1 MGSRGPPDVS
11 KLHSL
16 RVDNLSYDT
25 TKEDLESD
33 FKEFGE
39 IGDVYLPRDK
49 ETRKSRGFAFIRFY
63 DEKDAEEALAKM
75 DGVRLDGREIR
86 VSVPPPRR
94 DDDSGGYRGGGGGG
108 GGGYRGGGGGRDD
121 RRDDRRRSP
130 PRRRSYSRSRSRS
143 PRRR

>member
-1 MGSRGPPDVS
+1 VS

-16 RVDNLSYDT
+16 RIDNLSYDT

-33 FKEFGE
+33 FKEFGD

-49 ETRKSRGFAFIRFY
+49 ETRRSRGFAFIRFY
-63 DEKDAEEALAKM
+63 DQRDADEALAKM

-86 VSVPPPRR
+86 VSVPPPRKE
-94 DDDSGGYRGGGGGG
+94 DDGYRGGG
-108 GGGYRGGGGGRDD
+108 GGGYRGGRDN
-121 RRDDRRRSP
+121 DRRRSP

-143 PRRR
+143 PRRDRR